1 MGDLAIALQAIKESC
16 SEYLTDDDIVCITSK
31 LSGLITKRQV
41 TYNLVQESV
50 AFGPSGVHATREA
63 TLIPLR
69 TQTRYLKMLTMRS
82 SPVSRPQGQDAN
94 GTSIVWSMGSNLMDR

>member
-31 LSGLITKRQV
+31 LSGLITQRQV

-50 AFGPSGVHATREA
+50 AF
-63 TLIPLR
+63 
-69 TQTRYLKMLTMRS
+69 
-82 SPVSRPQGQDAN
+82 
-94 GTSIVWSMGSNLMDR
+94 